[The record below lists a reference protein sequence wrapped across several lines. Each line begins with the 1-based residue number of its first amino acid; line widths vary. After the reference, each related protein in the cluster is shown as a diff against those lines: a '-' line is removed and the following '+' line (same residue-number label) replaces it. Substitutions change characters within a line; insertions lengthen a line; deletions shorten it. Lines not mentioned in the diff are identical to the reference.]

1 MRLNLTGCRFDVCS
15 RDFEIEVILMF
26 WQITLDDDATEK
38 ARHVLEGNSFNKTLE
53 SEIKFFHNRNLI
65 SIVVRRREGL

>member
-15 RDFEIEVILMF
+15 KDFGVFLVF

-53 SEIKFFHNRNLI
+53 SGIKFFHNRNLI
-65 SIVVRRREGL
+65 SIVKRRREGL